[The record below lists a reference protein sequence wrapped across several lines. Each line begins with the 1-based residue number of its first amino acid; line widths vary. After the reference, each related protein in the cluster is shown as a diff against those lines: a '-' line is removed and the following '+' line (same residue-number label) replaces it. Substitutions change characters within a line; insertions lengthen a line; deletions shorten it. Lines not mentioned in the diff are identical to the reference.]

1 MEKTYL
7 VLTMRKLYSDLTK
20 SEMERKVSV
29 LKELSIPY
37 DVFEGY
43 EIKKVVYRKIK
54 I

>member
-7 VLTMRKLYSDLTK
+7 VLTLRKLYSDLTK

-29 LKELSIPY
+29 LKELNIPY

-43 EIKKVVYRKIK
+43 EIKKSCIEK
-54 I
+54 